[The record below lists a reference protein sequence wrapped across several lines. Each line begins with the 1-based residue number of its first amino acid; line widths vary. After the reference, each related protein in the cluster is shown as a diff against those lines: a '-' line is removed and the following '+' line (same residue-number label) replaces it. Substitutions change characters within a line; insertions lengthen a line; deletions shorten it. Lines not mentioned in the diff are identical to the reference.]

1 MNHKVQL
8 FTKACIFSPNNLGEI
23 TVYGHYRETLHKIV
37 LDLDASHN
45 VAFCQERPD
54 FYIKINAAIK
64 NNKYILPKIT
74 FYHEDG
80 AFEFENL
87 DLEFP
92 FETCSLKLSKEK
104 SAIISTLCKNYS
116 HRLDEWIQYC
126 LKQGFSGIVI
136 FNNGGNTYSGLNE
149 SLENASPEISM
160 DEIAKKYEGKVC
172 MIDFPYSP
180 FYGIHWNNIQ
190 RASLNIGVNAFRE
203 KCKYISLTDADEFIY
218 LPAASNQN
226 IEDFLNLQNR
236 TITMRSNILTNR
248 GTTDIINNNVLD
260 LAKYVGEDKYTKTIL
275 FTDSIK
281 KDEFIITPHE
291 HKTQTVLEKDEI
303 IHYHCWLN
311 ERYGYNEEMP
321 EIDFLQ
327 LFLST

>member
-1 MNHKVQL
+1 MNHKIVL
-8 FTKACIFSPNNLGEI
+8 ITKACLYRPGEI
-23 TVYGHYRETLHKIV
+23 KVYGHYRESLNIITLHTDKPYEV
-37 LDLDASHN
+37 
-45 VAFCQERPD
+45 VFCKERPD
-54 FYIKINAAIK
+54 FYIKVKDEIE

-74 FYHEDG
+74 CYHEEG
-80 AFEFENL
+80 TFEFENL
-87 DLEFP
+87 ELEFP
-92 FETCSLKLSKEK
+92 FETCSLTLSNTN
-104 SAIISTLCKNYS
+104 SAIVSTLCKNYS

-149 SLENASPEISM
+149 SLENTASEISM
-160 DEIAKKYEGKVC
+160 EEIAKKYEGKVF
-172 MIDFPYSP
+172 MVDFPYSP

-203 KCKYISLTDADEFIY
+203 KCKFISLTDADEFIY
-218 LPAASNQN
+218 IPASSNQN
-226 IEDFLNLQNR
+226 IEDFLNSQNR

-248 GTTDIINNNVLD
+248 GTNDVINNNVLE

-275 FTDSIK
+275 FTDSIE

-291 HKTQTVLEKDEI
+291 HKTQTILEKDEI